1 MKDNLKQVT
10 SDTFVDMI
18 NQLANVSPLVGEK
31 TIHQEP
37 GLSVRDTDGESYLL
51 PYWDVIKRADDTYW
65 SPLDGDRK
73 TIYDVTTFEVQA
85 KATGE
90 WVKMAVWFGMDKI

>member
-1 MKDNLKQVT
+1 MTKELEQIS

-31 TIHQEP
+31 TIHQDPGFAVREP
-37 GLSVRDTDGESYLL
+37 NGKTYEL
-51 PYWDVIKRADDTYW
+51 PYWDVIRRADETYW

-73 TIYDVTTFEVQA
+73 TIYDVSHFEVQS
-85 KATGE
+85 KKTGD
-90 WVKMAVWFGMDKI
+90 WLPLPKWFAQDGI